1 MDPVTIASVVAI
13 VSLFVGCVLYYDLSD
28 IAYSPTEPVSPP
40 VTPEIPVLPAK
51 PEVIIVEVPVLPA
64 KSEVVVEAAVE
75 AVSLS
80 TCIVVA
86 VLFFIVGL
94 IVGRYSPSI

>member
-1 MDPVTIASVVAI
+1 MDPVTIATVVGI
-13 VSLFVGCVLYYDLSD
+13 VAVFVGCVLYYDLSD
-28 IAYSPTEPVSPP
+28 VAYDSTEPVSPP
-40 VTPEIPVLPAK
+40 VTPEIPALPAK

-64 KSEVVVEAAVE
+64 KSEAVVEAAVE

-86 VLFFIVGL
+86 VIFFIVGL

>member
-1 MDPVTIASVVAI
+1 MDPVTIATVVAMA
-13 VSLFVGCVLYYDLSD
+13 SFFVAAVLYCELSD
-28 IAYSPTEPVSPP
+28 VAYGPTEPVSPP
-40 VTPEIPVLPAK
+40 VTPEIPALPAK

-86 VLFFIVGL
+86 VLFFILGL
-94 IVGRYSPSI
+94 ILGRY